1 MRRALKC
8 SRRRFRRSSRRRS
21 PSCVSSSQERLWRTK
36 RLSATTTSP
45 TEWPCILSSRLAE
58 AAVAGIVAAP
68 ELRRSSSSSSSNR
81 DRRIRVR
88 HHSAWAPLGGC
99 LACLTS
105 VWALQTSWRC
115 SKGCRTRCWETQTCW
130 DRSWIRRWPDHSCP
144 TRRSCE
150 ASFSPTRRCNR
161 SVFGQLTECC
171 AKETF

>member
-68 ELRRSSSSSSSNR
+68 ELRRSSSSSSNR